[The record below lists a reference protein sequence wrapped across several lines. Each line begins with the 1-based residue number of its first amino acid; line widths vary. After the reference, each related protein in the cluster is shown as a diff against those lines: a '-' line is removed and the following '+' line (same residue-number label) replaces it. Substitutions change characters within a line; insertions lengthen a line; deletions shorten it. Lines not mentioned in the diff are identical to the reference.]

1 MRDAETTIGNLAD
14 KQTVAFI
21 GVADEEGFP
30 IVKAM
35 LAPRKREGI
44 KVFYFTTNTSSRH
57 TAQYRENPKA
67 CIYFC
72 DRRFFRGAMLK
83 GTMEILEDSASKEMI
98 WREGDTM
105 YYPGGVT
112 DPDYC
117 VMRFTAIFTPRIL
130 RCRQKIRCAAYTSS
144 VIAGAMSVT

>member
-44 KVFYFTTNTSSRH
+44 KVDVYKRQNFDCIILDVCDVTIGDNVFLAPRV
-57 TAQYRENPKA
+57 
-67 CIYFC
+67 CIYTA
-72 DRRFFRGAMLK
+72 R
-83 GTMEILEDSASKEMI
+83 
-98 WREGDTM
+98 
-105 YYPGGVT
+105 
-112 DPDYC
+112 C
-117 VMRFTAIFTPRIL
+117 V
-130 RCRQKIRCAAYTSS
+130 
-144 VIAGAMSVT
+144 

>member
-98 WREGDTM
+98 WREGIPCIIREESRT
-105 YYPGGVT
+105 
-112 DPDYC
+112 
-117 VMRFTAIFTPRIL
+117 RI
-130 RCRQKIRCAAYTSS
+130 T
-144 VIAGAMSVT
+144 V

>member
-1 MRDAETTIGNLAD
+1 M
-14 KQTVAFI
+14 
-21 GVADEEGFP
+21 
-30 IVKAM
+30 
-35 LAPRKREGI
+35 
-44 KVFYFTTNTSSRH
+44 FYFTTNTSSRH

-117 VMRFTAIFTPRIL
+117 VMRFTAVSGRFYSNFHPRIL